1 MSGYVVKQMVKE
13 MIRNHVDTRHAKIYL
28 LGMTFKEDCPDVRNS
43 RAVDIFHDLKDMG
56 FDPVAVDPAA
66 DQADFERLYH
76 VPLMPLSAVKDADV
90 IAVLVAHKEFKA
102 LSPAE
107 VRSLFVSCPE
117 EETPL
122 LFDVKSIY
130 DPKEIRGE
138 GLAYWNL

>member
-1 MSGYVVKQMVKE
+1 MSEIPGLSIFSMASRRWALIPSLSIRRRIRRTLNVFIMCREIAKE
-13 MIRNHVDTRHAKIYL
+13 TGAIIEMNA
-28 LGMTFKEDCPDVRNS
+28 
-43 RAVDIFHDLKDMG
+43 
-56 FDPVAVDPAA
+56 DPMD
-66 DQADFERLYH
+66 
-76 VPLMPLSAVKDADV
+76 AVKDADV

-102 LSPAE
+102 LSSAE
-107 VRSLFVSCPE
+107 VRSLFVTCPE